1 MICYNYQMELR
12 HLRYFVVVAE
22 EMNIHRAAERL
33 YISQP
38 PLSVA
43 IQQLER
49 ELSTKLFT
57 RKGRAIQIT
66 KAGEFLLVEARNILA
81 QVEKSILQTQQ
92 VGEGKAGLIKVG
104 FISSS
109 VTGVLQQ
116 MVSGYKQLYP
126 NVKIELEQY
135 SGDHIIKKI
144 SNKEIDVGIERFP
157 IDLPN
162 DLKIDVV
169 VKEGWVAAIPKSN
182 ILSKKKILKVTD
194 LDNEDL
200 IFYPRWNSPASY
212 DDVINLFVKKKV
224 TPNIVQEATEQMTIA
239 ALVASG
245 MGIAIVP
252 ESMKNIKVDNVV
264 HVPIEGAKNRT
275 GFGLISRQN
284 NDALVHQFLT
294 IGKEIK
300 F

>member
-1 MICYNYQMELR
+1 MELR

>member
-1 MICYNYQMELR
+1 LICYNYQMELR

-239 ALVASG
+239 ARQSFWMPCVTWHKQAMAHRSNSPQWVALLSG
-245 MGIAIVP
+245 SDAF
-252 ESMKNIKVDNVV
+252 KV
-264 HVPIEGAKNRT
+264 
-275 GFGLISRQN
+275 GLNYSLSIYP
-284 NDALVHQFLT
+284 
-294 IGKEIK
+294 
-300 F
+300 